1 MNEEK
6 RKRYGWRARMRD
18 GRKPRKGERKNIR
31 RKASWSHGIKK

>member
-6 RKRYGWRARMRD
+6 RKRYGWRARMKD

-31 RKASWSHGIKK
+31 RKVSGSHGIKK